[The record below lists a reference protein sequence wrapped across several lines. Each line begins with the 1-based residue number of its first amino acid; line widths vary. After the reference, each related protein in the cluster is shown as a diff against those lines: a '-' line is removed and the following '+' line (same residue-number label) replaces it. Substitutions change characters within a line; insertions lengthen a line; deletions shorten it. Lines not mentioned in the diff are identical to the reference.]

1 MTKETKKKETKEV
14 KKEEVKE
21 KEVPTPE
28 QMQQS
33 AAQAIQSYFTREIN
47 EEVRDMTNDVMFMKL
62 RNLEQSEFWIA
73 ILRYNNLRLLNAQ
86 SALNTIDPVTYPSA
100 ISKQQ
105 GAMMGLV
112 DLQNAII
119 QMVEAEKLAAQETE
133 DITNSF

>member
-1 MTKETKKKETKEV
+1 MAKETKKKPAPVAEE
-14 KKEEVKE
+14 KKEEV
-21 KEVPTPE
+21 TQE

-33 AAQAIQSYFTREIN
+33 AAQAIQAYFTREIN

-62 RNLEQSEFWIA
+62 RNLEQSEYWVA

-86 SALNTIDPVTYPSA
+86 SALNTLDPVTYPSA

-119 QMVEAEKLAAQETE
+119 QMVEGERAAAKEMKE
-133 DITNSF
+133 INEEF